1 VEFMESL
8 GVFLGGFEAASQSLL
23 SLRTIGGLSEA
34 RSYSSLSVELAWGA
48 LTDGGEALIRLLGGG
63 GGDRWAALFILMGD
77 TLGGGLLDSLRTG
90 DWLPGTGDGV
100 LAAGTGDGVLAAG
113 TGDWVLAA
121 GTGDGVL
128 AALREDMEAVLAG
141 SDEGDSEGA
150 FPAVEGLNDGVAGLD
165 LEK

>member
-1 VEFMESL
+1 
-8 GVFLGGFEAASQSLL
+8 
-23 SLRTIGGLSEA
+23 
-34 RSYSSLSVELAWGA
+34 
-48 LTDGGEALIRLLGGG
+48 
-63 GGDRWAALFILMGD
+63 MGD

-113 TGDWVLAA
+113 TGD
-121 GTGDGVL
+121 GVV